1 MNSFKQTSP
10 ASVRR
15 PLAGLILA
23 LLLLLAVA
31 TAFAQS
37 QPVVG
42 QVTHLS
48 GVLSV
53 RHADGARVVST
64 LR

>member
-48 GVLSV
+48 GVLS
-53 RHADGARVVST
+53 AVSYTHLT
-64 LR
+64 LPTKA